1 MVFTSFVEND
11 DVAHTEG
18 MHLCGCRTVIAVE
31 LFIEAVKGIA
41 GTEISVVNILVV
53 FHADRISML
62 FDKIHSHE
70 DVIVSRRILFDL
82 VDRIAVHI
90 PLRDI
95 GFHFIENLCCCFT
108 DRIQRSAQ
116 CRCILTSCV
125 TGKIRDTIAR

>member
-1 MVFTSFVEND
+1 
-11 DVAHTEG
+11 
-18 MHLCGCRTVIAVE
+18 MHLCGCRTIIAVE

-70 DVIVSRRILFDL
+70 DVIVSRCILFDL
-82 VDRIAVHI
+82 VDCITVHI
-90 PLRDI
+90 PLCDI
-95 GFHFIENLCCCFT
+95 GFHFIENLCSCFT

-116 CRCILTSCV
+116 CRCVLTSCV
-125 TGKIRDTIAR
+125 TGKIRDTIA

>member
-1 MVFTSFVEND
+1 MVFTGFVEDD

-62 FDKIHSHE
+62 FDKIHSHK
-70 DVIVSRRILFDL
+70 DVIVSRCVLFDL
-82 VDRIAVHI
+82 VDCITVHI

-95 GFHFIENLCCCFT
+95 VFHFIENLCSCFT
-108 DRIQRSAQ
+108 NRIQ
-116 CRCILTSCV
+116 
-125 TGKIRDTIAR
+125 

>member
-18 MHLCGCRTVIAVE
+18 MHLCGRRTVIAVE
-31 LFIEAVKGIA
+31 LFIKAVKGIT
-41 GTEISVVNILVV
+41 GTEVSVINILVV
-53 FHADRISML
+53 FHADCISML

-82 VDRIAVHI
+82 VDRIAVHV

-95 GFHFIENLCCCFT
+95 GFHFIENLCRCFT
-108 DRIQRSAQ
+108 YRIQ
-116 CRCILTSCV
+116 
-125 TGKIRDTIAR
+125 